1 MPGLI
6 TFGLTSLPALI
17 VGLSATGET
26 RDGRDGGHGSAM
38 AGIVI
43 SGLQVAGWVLFWGL
57 YMAGSAWTSCWS

>member
-1 MPGLI
+1 
-6 TFGLTSLPALI
+6 
-17 VGLSATGET
+17 
-26 RDGRDGGHGSAM
+26 M